1 MAEVNNNF
9 FWIMVFLIISIIFLL
24 TKDKM
29 TSILGVNS
37 YGNINII
44 NNNGQDN
51 LLNNSCP
58 PMRRDYKLSNQGP
71 WKFDDSMILASTDIE
86 KNKKL
91 QMEVMNMCY
100 EDLENDMIN
109 YIYKPKNL
117 FIIP

>member
-24 TKDKM
+24 TKEK
-29 TSILGVNS
+29 INKVLGINS
-37 YGNINII
+37 HSQLISSTECNS
-44 NNNGQDN
+44 
-51 LLNNSCP
+51 LSCP
-58 PMRRDYKLSNQGP
+58 PMRRDFKLSNQGP

-86 KNKKL
+86 KNKKI
-91 QMEVMNMCY
+91 QMEIMNTCY